1 MALRKYLRVWK
12 NKTGKDISAFQF
24 VYHIFDRDVVVDM
37 IRPIYAKVQTQT
49 KKWKIIFLFVN
60 GHLFCPGYFILILSR
75 VLNKKKKMAYPTCR
89 IELKRWKGCLRFNIN
104 ILCIRKLRN
113 INVSSYMCRMF
124 FPCTIIALSDLLD
137 SRLLSKIPLFTAC
150 LSNAITCSH
159 FRRKSLN
166 PSLDYE
172 SRWNEFGWIVNA
184 DCMTISQSQSQTFT
198 IYIERWI

>member
-12 NKTGKDISAFQF
+12 NKTGKDISAFQC

-49 KKWKIIFLFVN
+49 KKWKIIFFI
-60 GHLFCPGYFILILSR
+60 CEWTFILSWIFHTDS
-75 VLNKKKKMAYPTCR
+75 VKGIKKKKKMAYPTCR

-124 FPCTIIALSDLLD
+124 FPCTLIALSDLLD

-159 FRRKSLN
+159 FQRKSLN